1 MGITVNELVA
11 LPTLHTR
18 ILAGRSGADR
28 AVQWAH
34 TCELPDPWKWLGT
47 GDLLLSDGYNF
58 PADAAEQVR
67 FLEELARAALSGLA
81 LAEGMHAPPLTREA
95 IAAADAMG
103 FPVLETA
110 YSVPFVTLVRTVA
123 DSNSLEAS
131 VRLGKVIRMYDI
143 LRRAHQGNVRGDALL
158 GQLGRDTGAR
168 LHVIDV
174 QTGESLLPTE
184 VPISPSLRRAV
195 LDRVRAAGRPL
206 PTFLRL
212 TVPEESILVLPVGTG
227 EKAVLLAEP
236 LPAGAAPDL
245 VVLQHLATIA
255 YVEVERRAAIALRRS
270 EAGSRLLAQLL
281 DGNLDVETAD
291 ERLAGLGLA
300 RRPWRAVCVRMSAQV
315 ESDVV
320 RMLLTS
326 ARVPHLLIRRETE
339 VLALL
344 PDECATKGLFSFEE
358 RGAVWTGISAAVHNV
373 KAVGDAARQA
383 RWAVE
388 ASQSEGHSVVFYG
401 EQAAAFMPRT
411 VTEGAALVTR
421 ILGPLITYDSEN
433 DSQLVH
439 SLRVFLDSNRSWKS
453 SAERLGIHRQTLV
466 YRMRRVEELTNRH
479 LQSLQDQTDLYL
491 ALKTLQ
497 LLGGDGLG
505 DAPTTGPE

>member
-11 LPTLHTR
+11 LPSVGTR
-18 ILAGRSGADR
+18 FLAGRSGADR

-58 PADAAEQVR
+58 PSDAAGQVR
-67 FLEELARAALSGLA
+67 FLEELAHAALSGLA
-81 LAEGMHAPPLTREA
+81 LAEGMHAAPLTHEA
-95 IAAADAMG
+95 IAAADALA

-110 YSVPFVTLVRTVA
+110 YAVPFVTLVRTVA

-131 VRLGKVIRMYDI
+131 ARLGKIIRMYDI
-143 LRRAHQGNVRGDALL
+143 LRRSHQANFRGDPLL
-158 GQLGRDTGAR
+158 DQLSRDARIR
-168 LHVIDV
+168 LHVLDP
-174 QTGESLLPTE
+174 QTGKSLLPTE
-184 VPISPSLRRAV
+184 VPIAPSLCRAV
-195 LDRVRAAGRPL
+195 LDSVRDSGEPL
-206 PTFLRL
+206 PTFIRV
-212 TVPEESILVLPVGTG
+212 TVSGQSALALPVGTG

-236 LPAGAAPDL
+236 LSAGATLDL

-255 YVEVERRAAIALRRS
+255 HLEVERRTAMALRRT
-270 EAGSRLLAQLL
+270 EAGGRLLAQLL
-281 DGNLDVETAD
+281 DGTVDVDTA
-291 ERLAGLGLA
+291 EARLAALGLA
-300 RRPWRAVCVRMSAQV
+300 RKPWRAACIRTSAQADHDAV
-315 ESDVV
+315 QL
-320 RMLLTS
+320 RLTS
-326 ARVPHLLIRRETE
+326 ARIPHLVIRRADE

-344 PDECATKGLFSFEE
+344 PDECATTDLFDFEGDS
-358 RGAVWTGISAAVHNV
+358 RVSAGISQAVHTV

-383 RWAVE
+383 RWAME
-388 ASQSEGHSVVFYG
+388 ASRSEGRNVVFYG
-401 EQAAAFMPRT
+401 EQVPAFMPRT

-439 SLRVFLDSNRSWKS
+439 SLRVFLDSNRSWKGG
-453 SAERLGIHRQTLV
+453 AERLGIHRQTLV
-466 YRMRRVEELTNRH
+466 YRMRRVEELTGRH

-497 LLGGDGLG
+497 LLGGEVPVQTST
-505 DAPTTGPE
+505 ARPE